1 MDAGRQP
8 LGAGPGD
15 APAGGGSVPSGAAA
29 GVALVGRDAVAD
41 PLLVRFRRV
50 RALTAALLAPLSE
63 ADATA
68 QSMPDASPAKW
79 HAAHTTWFF
88 DIFLLVGRLGRA
100 PTRPAWDALFNSYYL
115 GLGRP
120 IHPRPERG
128 LLTRPSLAEVMGWR
142 AEVEAAI
149 EAAWPRLEDEERA
162 IVETGL
168 AHEEQHQE
176 LLLTDLLHLFSRNPL
191 APAFLPPPAEPH
203 AADPGAP
210 GWLAHPGGLVEVGA
224 GTEGFAFDC
233 ERPRHRVWLE
243 PFAMASRPV
252 TNAEWEAFI
261 ADGGYATPSL
271 WLSDGWAWVMRE
283 GIRAPLHWRD
293 DGQEMTLAGL
303 RPRLPHAPVA
313 HVSQWEAD
321 AFATWAGARLP
332 REAEWEALAAGA
344 DPEAGNQ
351 LDAAGV
357 APRPL
362 PAATATG
369 PDGNQ
374 RPAALFGDVW
384 EWTAS
389 AFTAHPGFR
398 AAPGLL
404 GEYNGKFMSGQMVLK
419 GGSCATPRGHVRA
432 SYRNFFPAGARWQ
445 FSGLRLARD
454 A

>member
-8 LGAGPGD
+8 LGVGPGD
-15 APAGGGSVPSGAAA
+15 PSASGPADPAGATVGVPPFGKDTA
-29 GVALVGRDAVAD
+29 AD
-41 PLLVRFRRV
+41 PLLARFRRV

-88 DIFLLVGRLGRA
+88 DTFLLVARLGRA
-100 PTRPAWDALFNSYYL
+100 PSRPAWDALFNSYYL

-128 LLTRPSLAEVMGWR
+128 LLTRPSLAEVMAWR
-142 AEVEAAI
+142 GEVEAAL
-149 EAAWPRLEDEERA
+149 EVAWPRLEAGERA
-162 IVETGL
+162 ILETGL

-176 LLLTDLLHLFSRNPL
+176 LLLTDLLHLFSRSPL
-191 APAFLPPPAEPH
+191 APAFLPPPARPQ
-203 AADPGAP
+203 AADPGGPA
-210 GWLAHPGGLVEVGA
+210 WLVHPGGLVEVGA
-224 GTEGFAFDC
+224 AAGGFAFDC

-243 PFAMASRPV
+243 PFELAGRPV

-261 ADGGYATPSL
+261 ADGGYRTPAL

-283 GIRAPLHWRD
+283 GIRAPLHWRG

-303 RPRLPHAPVA
+303 QPRAAHAPVA
-313 HVSQWEAD
+313 QVSQWEAD

-332 REAEWEALAAGA
+332 TEAEWEAMAAGA
-344 DPEAGNQ
+344 DPEGGNQ
-351 LDAAGV
+351 LDGAKT
-357 APRPL
+357 APRPM
-362 PAATATG
+362 PVPDASG
-369 PDGNQ
+369 PDGNP
-374 RPAALFGDVW
+374 RAAGMFGDVW

-398 AAPGLL
+398 PAPGLL

-419 GGSCATPRGHVRA
+419 GGSCATPRGHLRA